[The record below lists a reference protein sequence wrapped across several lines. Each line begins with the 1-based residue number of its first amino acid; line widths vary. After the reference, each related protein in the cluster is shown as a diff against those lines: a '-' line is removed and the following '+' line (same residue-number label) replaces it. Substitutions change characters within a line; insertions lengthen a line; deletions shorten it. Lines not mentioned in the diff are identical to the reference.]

1 MIYVIKEVEKMTVY
15 VTVDV
20 CKGVVN
26 YIQAFLTEKSAR
38 KIEKAWLQRRDIKDE
53 TSRECEAQNG
63 IELIIYKCN
72 LKL

>member
-1 MIYVIKEVEKMTVY
+1 MTVY

-20 CKGVVN
+20 CNGVVN
-26 YIQAFLTEKSAR
+26 DIQAFLTEKSAL
-38 KIEKAWLQRRDIKDE
+38 KIEKAWLQRHNIKDE

-63 IELIIYKCN
+63 VEFIIYKCN